1 MGNIILDRAAIERVA
16 FEAREEALIRAA
28 ARVVVFAQ
36 MLAPV
41 GLTGH
46 LRRSIERG
54 DVEQGAREILV
65 VASAAYSLFVERGTG
80 KYAKGFPGA
89 RKARATSWVYRAAN
103 GRFYTTEGQE
113 SQPFL
118 NPSLDMAAS
127 SGL

>member
-1 MGNIILDRAAIERVA
+1 MGNITLDRAAIERIA
-16 FEAREEALIRAA
+16 HEAREDALIRAA

-80 KYAKGFPGA
+80 KYAPGG
-89 RKARATSWVYRAAN
+89 RKSPWVYKGAD
-103 GRFYTTEGQE
+103 GRFYTTEGQRP
-113 SQPFL
+113 SPYL

>member
-1 MGNIILDRAAIERVA
+1 MGRVEINTANVERIA
-16 FEAREEALIRAA
+16 MEAREDALIRAA

-36 MLAPV
+36 AICPV

-54 DVEQGAREILV
+54 DLENGAREIWV
-65 VASAAYSLFVERGTG
+65 VASALYSLFVERGTG
-80 KYAKGFPGA
+80 KHAKGFPGSKTP
-89 RKARATSWVYRAAN
+89 RDTPWVYRAAN

-118 NPSLDMAAS
+118 NPALDLAAS
-127 SGL
+127 EVL